1 MSARTFHMR
10 MQCRYEGSDN
20 SVAGLSV
27 EQRVEGQWQ
36 PLDLGLRSPGFDIF
50 VYAVFT
56 CQHMYFRVN
65 CAERGLQLA
74 ASEGSI
80 DIQAADNWSIESL
93 SVKFSGRLAGGRPAA
108 DDVDYIAAR
117 MRQCPVSRNLRDLP
131 AAATTVELD

>member
-20 SVAGLSV
+20 SVSGLAV

-74 ASEGSI
+74 ESEGSI

-93 SVKFSGRLAGGRPAA
+93 NVKFSGRVANGTPGA
-108 DDVDYIAAR
+108 DDIDYIAAR

-131 AAATTVELD
+131 AVSTTVELD